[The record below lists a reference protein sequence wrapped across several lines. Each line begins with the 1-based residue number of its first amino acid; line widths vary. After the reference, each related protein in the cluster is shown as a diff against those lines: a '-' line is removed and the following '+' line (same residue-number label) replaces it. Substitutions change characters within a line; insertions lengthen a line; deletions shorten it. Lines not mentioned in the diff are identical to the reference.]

1 MVFQDPYGSLNPRH
15 TIGRIVSESWL
26 GFPDV
31 VPTARRAGRIDELL
45 TMVGLSPAI
54 SSSRPG
60 ELSGG
65 QRQRVGIARALAAE
79 PNVLIADEA
88 VSALDVSIQAQVV
101 NLLSDLVT
109 ELNLCLLFVAHD
121 LRVVKN
127 IADRVAVM
135 YLGRIV
141 EVGTTDEVFSSPRHP
156 YTQALLSAVPPTRPW
171 RSRPG
176 GRRKLSGEVP
186 SPIDLPSGCG
196 FRTRCWRALDV
207 CSRVD
212 PGLRRGT
219 DGRLVS
225 HGEES
230 PAATPDHRFACHN
243 PERGPG
249 PA

>member
-26 GFPDV
+26 AFPDLV
-31 VPTARRAGRIDELL
+31 ARPRHADRIAELL
-45 TMVGLSPAI
+45 TMVGLSPAL
-54 SSSRPG
+54 SSARPC

-65 QRQRVGIARALAAE
+65 QRQRVGIARAIAAE
-79 PNVLIADEA
+79 PKVLIADEA
-88 VSALDVSIQAQVV
+88 VSALDVSIQAQIV
-101 NLLSDLVT
+101 NLLSDLVRK
-109 ELNLCLLFVAHD
+109 LDLCLLFVAHD

-141 EVGTTDEVFSSPRHP
+141 ETGPTEQVFSSPRHP

-171 RSRPG
+171 REQAV

-207 CSRVD
+207 CSHLD
-212 PGLRRGT
+212 PGLRGGT
-219 DGRLVS
+219 EHGRVS
-225 HGEES
+225 HGEEV
-230 PAATPDHRFACHN
+230 ATDEPRHRFACHN
-243 PERGPG
+243 PEPLHGL
-249 PA
+249 A